1 MNILANIN
9 KSKYLK
15 PAVTASF
22 LGFSF
27 IIKHFYYYNKPKRRK
42 ILNKV
47 DKDEQK
53 VPCKD
58 DYLYL
63 YKFYNDIKPKNIE
76 IYSSIEID
84 NKDNLFTIVSH
95 VFAYLKN
102 IIHYEYSNDSNY
114 KKWS

>member
-47 DKDEQK
+47 KMNANSPVWDLA
-53 VPCKD
+53 
-58 DYLYL
+58 LYL
-63 YKFYNDIKPKNIE
+63 ED
-76 IYSSIEID
+76 
-84 NKDNLFTIVSH
+84 
-95 VFAYLKN
+95 
-102 IIHYEYSNDSNY
+102 
-114 KKWS
+114 